1 MVTVFTK
8 FPIKTEFFE
17 QYSKHLKEAVKLH
30 KIEEQEGFLQMQ
42 LLAPQ
47 NMPHAAENNS
57 FIIVTTWK
65 DMPSF
70 IAYTKSEAFAESH
83 KNMPSRDWFAGSP
96 SVEIFE
102 NIDQ

>member
-8 FPIKTEFFE
+8 FPIKPEFTE
-17 QYSKHLKEAVKLH
+17 QYTAHLKEAVKKH
-30 KIEEQEGFLQMQ
+30 NMPDQEGFMTME
-42 LLAPQ
+42 LLSPR
-47 NMPHAAENNS
+47 NMPHAAENNN

-70 IAYTKSEAFAESH
+70 VNYTKSEAFSKSH
-83 KNMPSRDWFAGSP
+83 ENMPPHDWFAGSP

>member
-8 FPIKTEFFE
+8 FPIKPEFSE
-17 QYSKHLKEAVKLH
+17 QYTKHLKEH
-30 KIEEQEGFLQMQ
+30 KMAEQEGFLQMQ

-47 NMPHAAENNS
+47 NMPHAAENNN

-70 IAYTKSEAFAESH
+70 VAYTKSEAFSESH